1 MYYILWKWGLW
12 KVKVSIM
19 MKAGDKMITCGTSPS
34 SHTEKVKMAVFE
46 SESDDNRKWKQL
58 LTYGTSHTLHLWA
71 YSPESNSF
79 LSEFD
84 TFLYFF
90 MIFSWYHRS
99 PCLPPCIH
107 TSLLSSCSR
116 GIWRSPGKKDSKT
129 VLLFWWIRSFQVWSY
144 WFQIQNAL
152 AFTFPILNEMCV
164 NINHS
169 SNSRSLAA
177 ASLILP
183 FIW

>member
-1 MYYILWKWGLW
+1 MIRWSPVAPALHHILRKWKWQCL
-12 KVKVSIM
+12 KVKVI
-19 MKAGDKMITCGTSPS
+19 II
-34 SHTEKVKMAVFE
+34 E
-46 SESDDNRKWKQL
+46 SESNC
-58 LTYGTSHTLHLWA
+58 
-71 YSPESNSF
+71 SPMAPAIHYIFGLIRLKAILFSVNLIHFCIS
-79 LSEFD
+79 
-84 TFLYFF
+84 F
-90 MIFSWYHRS
+90 MIFSWYYRS

-129 VLLFWWIRSFQVWSY
+129 FLLFWWIRSFQVWSY

-177 ASLILP
+177 DSLILP